1 MGGFLFVFGM
11 YYDNMNTMKNDTE
24 IKIQEIL
31 DEMQQMFKTA
41 IGPRNRREYMNSIG
55 VSGRDWHFSLTPE
68 QIISNKI
75 PAQVI
80 GCTGIAK
87 LFCKL
92 ATDRELKV
100 FVVCTAKFDDWMA
113 AKQDNNKTINNG
125 HQLNAVEIDGI
136 LRVFDAGRRRVHFID
151 TNLKPGSLIDALQKG
166 TTDYLLTAVVPG
178 KQFLHMDTYQKLC
191 NLYTSGDMNNP
202 NFTITPELK

>member
-1 MGGFLFVFGM
+1 M

-55 VSGRDWHFSLTPE
+55 VSGRDWQVSLTPE

-92 ATDRELKV
+92 ATDRELTV

-113 AKQDNNKTINNG
+113 AKQDNNKTINKG

-151 TNLKPGSLIDALQKG
+151 TNFGLFDRCITKRNHRLFVDGGCARKAIFAYGYIPKSV
-166 TTDYLLTAVVPG
+166 LTAYAHDVHAP
-178 KQFLHMDTYQKLC
+178 LPLPCHTY
-191 NLYTSGDMNNP
+191 NRHV
-202 NFTITPELK
+202 